1 MNCVVTARCRLARF
15 SMVGAIGVLVQGTVL
30 YLLSAA
36 RINYLVATAVA
47 VESAIL
53 HNFIWHRFFTWPDRQ
68 GALAET
74 LAALFRFN
82 LSNGLISLVGNL
94 ALMALFGGEL
104 HWPLLP
110 ANLLS
115 ITICALANFAVS
127 DRWVFISE
135 SISDSN
141 AGASASRER
150 ISRAPA
156 SGPTCAAR
164 REDK

>member
-1 MNCVVTARCRLARF
+1 MNCIVTGRCRLARF
-15 SMVGAIGVLVQGTVL
+15 SMVGAIGVLVQEAAL
-30 YLLSAA
+30 YLMSAA
-36 RINYLVATAVA
+36 GTNYLVATVVA

-53 HNFIWHRFFTWPDRQ
+53 HNFIWHRFFTWPDRR
-68 GALAET
+68 GSLSET
-74 LAALFRFN
+74 FAALLRFN

-94 ALMALFGGEL
+94 ALMTLFSGEL

-115 ITICALANFAVS
+115 ITVCALANFAVS
-127 DRWVFISE
+127 DHWVFISE
-135 SISDSN
+135 SIGG
-141 AGASASRER
+141 AGASREQ

-156 SGPTCAAR
+156 SGRECAAQ